1 MTLELNFAALWPVL
15 APAFAA
21 IAVLVLDIAW
31 PRARTAHLWLAAAGL
46 VGGGLATIPALTQS
60 PGDVAGAFC
69 LPSGTCLYAASS
81 LSAGL
86 QLLALGSALVVLVL
100 TWSQWGRAGRGS
112 GTSAP
117 TVVLVALFLAA
128 TAGVVA
134 VPAARDL
141 GTLLVA
147 LELATLPV
155 VGLVALERRASR
167 HAGAV
172 AGAVA
177 LLTTSLVSFALLA
190 LGAALWVAATGTA
203 LLDPVAA
210 AEAAAVPERS
220 ALLLLSAV
228 LVLAGLGFKLST
240 VPFHAWTPLTYAS
253 APLQVTTYLAGTS
266 KVAALGG
273 MIVLV
278 QALAG
283 TSGFALVAVA
293 VLAALTMTL
302 GNTMAL
308 RQDDLVHLLAWSA
321 VAQAGWLMLPL
332 ASLSSRA
339 VHAAGGYLAVYVVA
353 TVLAFVVVIAVAQRP
368 GGGTA
373 LADHRTLSRR
383 QPLTAAALGL
393 ALLTL
398 AGLPPAIIGL
408 VAKVVVLR
416 PVAADGTW
424 WLLVVA
430 ALNIALGIAVYVRW
444 LAALIERV
452 PAGAEVVPVGAEPL
466 PVGAERAPT
475 DAERA
480 PAGAEPI
487 PGGAE
492 PIPAGAET
500 ASAES
505 AGAEDDAGSVL
516 DHTLPTTHSRTT
528 AAPAHA
534 AYVMPWTHR
543 VLIGVLAALLLLGS
557 IAPVGI
563 F

>member
-1 MTLELNFAALWPVL
+1 MTLELNVSALWPVL
-15 APAFAA
+15 APALA
-21 IAVLVLDIAW
+21 AVLVLVLDVLW
-31 PRARTAHLWLAAAGL
+31 PKGGVVHPWVAAAGL
-46 VGGGLATIPALTQS
+46 VGGAVAAVPVIAQS
-60 PGDVAGAFC
+60 PADVTGAFC
-69 LPSGTCLYAASS
+69 LPSGPCLYAASS
-81 LSAGL
+81 LTGGL

-100 TWSQWGRAGRGS
+100 TWTEWSRAGRGS
-112 GTSAP
+112 ATGAP

-128 TAGVVA
+128 TAGVTA

-141 GTLLVA
+141 GTLLVS

-155 VGLVALERRASR
+155 VGLVALERRATR
-167 HAGAV
+167 HGGAV

-203 LLDPVAA
+203 LLSPEAA

-220 ALLLLSAV
+220 ALLLLAAV
-228 LVLAGLGFKLST
+228 LVLAGLGFKISA
-240 VPFHAWTPLTYAS
+240 VPFHAWTPLTYAT
-253 APLQVTTYLAGTS
+253 APLPVTTYLAGTS

-283 TSGFALVAVA
+283 TSGFALLAVA
-293 VLAALTMTL
+293 VVAALTMTL
-302 GNTMAL
+302 GNAMAL
-308 RQDDLVHLLAWSA
+308 RQVDLVRLLAWSA

-353 TVLAFVVVIAVAQRP
+353 TVLAFVVVIAVARRP
-368 GGGTA
+368 GGGV
-373 LADHRTLSRR
+373 LLSDHRGLARH

-408 VAKVVVLR
+408 VAKVVALR
-416 PVAADGTW
+416 PVADDGIW

-430 ALNIALGIAVYVRW
+430 TLNIALGIAVYVRW

-452 PAGAEVVPVGAEPL
+452 DTGESAPVPQPAAVAAAASGQDAGAVTPPEGATALPGPTAYRMPV
-466 PVGAERAPT
+466 R
-475 DAERA
+475 
-480 PAGAEPI
+480 
-487 PGGAE
+487 
-492 PIPAGAET
+492 
-500 ASAES
+500 
-505 AGAEDDAGSVL
+505 
-516 DHTLPTTHSRTT
+516 
-528 AAPAHA
+528 
-534 AYVMPWTHR
+534 HR
-543 VLIGVLAALLLLGS
+543 LLIGILSALLLLGS

>member
-1 MTLELNFAALWPVL
+1 MTFELNVSALWPVL
-15 APAFAA
+15 APALAA
-21 IAVLVLDIAW
+21 VIVLVLDVAW
-31 PRARTAHLWLAAAGL
+31 PRARGAHLWVAAAGL
-46 VGGGLATIPALTQS
+46 AGGAVGTVPAILQS
-60 PGDVAGAFC
+60 AADSTGAFC
-69 LPSGTCLYAASS
+69 LPSGPCLYAAGS
-81 LSAGL
+81 LTGGL
-86 QLLALGSALVVLVL
+86 QLLALGSAAVVLVL
-100 TWSQWGRAGRGS
+100 TWGEWGRAGRGGPS
-112 GTSAP
+112 AAP

-128 TAGVVA
+128 TAGVTA

-141 GTLLVA
+141 GTLLVG

-155 VGLVALERRASR
+155 VGLVALERRVQR
-167 HAGAV
+167 HDGAI

-203 LLDPVAA
+203 LLSPDAA
-210 AEAAAVPERS
+210 ATAAAVPERS

-228 LVLAGLGFKLST
+228 FVLAGLGFKLSA
-240 VPFHAWTPLTYAS
+240 VPFHAWTPLTYGA
-253 APLQVTTYLAGTS
+253 APLPVTTFLAGTS

-283 TSGFALVAVA
+283 SSGFALVAVA
-293 VLAALTMTL
+293 VIAAVTMTL
-302 GNTMAL
+302 GNAMAL

-321 VAQAGWLMLPL
+321 IAQAGWLMLPL

-353 TVLAFVVVIAVAQRP
+353 TVLAFVVVITVARRP
-368 GGGTA
+368 GGGVQIE
-373 LADHRTLSRR
+373 DHRSLARR
-383 QPLTAAALGL
+383 QPLTAAALGF

-430 ALNIALGIAVYVRW
+430 TLNIALGIAVYLRW
-444 LAALIERV
+444 LAALIERES
-452 PAGAEVVPVGAEPL
+452 PEELAAAAEAATDEPATDEPATGASAAGA
-466 PVGAERAPT
+466 APKPPPY
-475 DAERA
+475 A
-480 PAGAEPI
+480 
-487 PGGAE
+487 
-492 PIPAGAET
+492 
-500 ASAES
+500 
-505 AGAEDDAGSVL
+505 
-516 DHTLPTTHSRTT
+516 
-528 AAPAHA
+528 
-534 AYVMPWTHR
+534 MPWTHR
-543 VLIGVLAALLLLGS
+543 VLIGVLTALLLLGS

>member
-1 MTLELNFAALWPVL
+1 MAAV
-15 APAFAA
+15 
-21 IAVLVLDIAW
+21 
-31 PRARTAHLWLAAAGL
+31 GL
-46 VGGGLATIPALTQS
+46 VGGAAATWPAIAQGA
-60 PGDVAGAFC
+60 GDATGAFC
-69 LPSGTCLYAASS
+69 LPSGSCLYAASS
-81 LSAGL
+81 LTGGL

-100 TWSQWGRAGRGS
+100 TWPAWSRAGRGS
-112 GTSAP
+112 ATSAP

-128 TAGVVA
+128 TAGVTA

-141 GTLLVA
+141 GTLLVS

-155 VGLVALERRASR
+155 VALVALERRAAR
-167 HAGAV
+167 YRGAV

-203 LLDPVAA
+203 LLSPEAA

-220 ALLLLSAV
+220 ALLLLAAV
-228 LVLAGLGFKLST
+228 LVLAGLGFKISA
-240 VPFHAWTPLTYAS
+240 VPFHAWTPLTYAT
-253 APLQVTTYLAGTS
+253 APLPVTTYLAGTS

-293 VLAALTMTL
+293 VIAALTMTL
-302 GNTMAL
+302 GNAMAL
-308 RQDDLVHLLAWSA
+308 RQVDLVHLLAWSA

-353 TVLAFVVVIAVAQRP
+353 TVLAFVVVLTVARRP
-368 GGGTA
+368 DGGV
-373 LADHRTLSRR
+373 LLSDHRGLARH

-424 WLLVVA
+424 WLLIVA
-430 ALNIALGIAVYVRW
+430 TLNIALGIAVYVRW
-444 LAALIERV
+444 LAALIERTAGEEVLV
-452 PAGAEVVPVGAEPL
+452 PAPAAEAAAQTQPRGDRGA
-466 PVGAERAPT
+466 
-475 DAERA
+475 
-480 PAGAEPI
+480 
-487 PGGAE
+487 
-492 PIPAGAET
+492 
-500 ASAES
+500 
-505 AGAEDDAGSVL
+505 
-516 DHTLPTTHSRTT
+516 T
-528 AAPAHA
+528 AAPSHA
-534 AYVMPWTHR
+534 AYQMPVRHR
-543 VLIGVLAALLLLGS
+543 VLIGALAALLLLGS

>member
-1 MTLELNFAALWPVL
+1 MTLELNLSALWPVL
-15 APAFAA
+15 APALA
-21 IAVLVLDIAW
+21 AVLVLVLDVVL
-31 PRARTAHLWLAAAGL
+31 PRAHATHLWVAAAGL
-46 VGGGLATIPALTQS
+46 VGGAVATVPAIGQGR
-60 PGDVAGAFC
+60 GDSTGAFC
-69 LPSGTCLYAASS
+69 LPSGDCLYAVSS
-81 LSAGL
+81 LTGGL
-86 QLLALGSALVVLVL
+86 QLLALASALVVLVL
-100 TWSQWGRAGRGS
+100 TWSRWRRAARGDR
-112 GTSAP
+112 TSAP
-117 TVVLVALFLAA
+117 RVVLVGLFLAA
-128 TAGVVA
+128 TAGVAA

-155 VGLVALERRASR
+155 VGLVALERRAHR

-177 LLTTSLVSFALLA
+177 LLMTSLVSFALLA

-203 LLDPVAA
+203 LLSPAA
-210 AEAAAVPERS
+210 AAAAAAVPEQA
-220 ALLLLSAV
+220 ALLLLAAV
-228 LVLAGLGFKLST
+228 FVLAGLGFKLST
-240 VPFHAWTPLTYAS
+240 VPFHAWTPLTYAT
-253 APLQVTTYLAGTS
+253 APLPVTTYLAGTS

-278 QALAG
+278 QTLAG

-302 GNTMAL
+302 GNAMAL
-308 RQDDLVHLLAWSA
+308 RQTDLVHLLAWSA

-353 TVLAFVVVIAVAQRP
+353 TVLAFVVVTAVAHRP
-368 GGGTA
+368 GGGTSLDDHRA
-373 LADHRTLSRR
+373 LARR
-383 QPLTAAALGL
+383 QPLTAAALGF

-398 AGLPPAIIGL
+398 AGLPPALIGL

-430 ALNIALGIAVYVRW
+430 TLNIALGIAVYVRW
-444 LAALIERV
+444 LAALIERTAEEQ
-452 PAGAEVVPVGAEPL
+452 AGAAVVAAAITGSGEPAEQ
-466 PVGAERAPT
+466 
-475 DAERA
+475 
-480 PAGAEPI
+480 
-487 PGGAE
+487 
-492 PIPAGAET
+492 
-500 ASAES
+500 
-505 AGAEDDAGSVL
+505 AGS
-516 DHTLPTTHSRTT
+516 
-528 AAPAHA
+528 A
-534 AYVMPWTHR
+534 AYAMPWSHR
-543 VLIGVLAALLLLGS
+543 VLITALAALLLLGS

>member
-1 MTLELNFAALWPVL
+1 MTLEVNLGALWPVL

-21 IAVLVLDIAW
+21 LLVLLLDILA
-31 PRARTAHLWLAAAGL
+31 PRAHTVHPWVAVAGL
-46 VGGGLATIPALTQS
+46 VAGGVLTVPALNQGA
-60 PGDVAGAFC
+60 GDSTGAFC
-69 LPSGTCLYAASS
+69 LPSGHCLYAVSS
-81 LSAGL
+81 LTAGL
-86 QLLALGSALVVLVL
+86 QLLALFSALVVLVL
-100 TWSQWGRAGRGS
+100 TWSQWGRAGRGDA
-112 GTSAP
+112 GTAP

-128 TAGVVA
+128 TAGVAA

-155 VGLVALERRASR
+155 VGLVALERRAAR

-203 LLDPVAA
+203 LLDPAA
-210 AEAAAVPERS
+210 AATAAQVPEQA
-220 ALLLLSAV
+220 ALLLLGAV
-228 LVLAGLGFKLST
+228 LVLAGLGFKISA

-253 APLQVTTYLAGTS
+253 APLPVTTYLAGTS

-283 TSGFALVAVA
+283 TSGFTLLAVA
-293 VLAALTMTL
+293 VLAALTMTV
-302 GNTMAL
+302 GNAMAL
-308 RQDDLVHLLAWSA
+308 RQDDVVHLLAWSA

-353 TVLAFVVVIAVAQRP
+353 TVLAFVIVAAVAQRP

-373 LADHRTLSRR
+373 LSDHTALARR

-424 WLLVVA
+424 WLIIVA
-430 ALNIALGIAVYVRW
+430 TLNIALGIAVYVRW
-444 LAALIERV
+444 LSALIARSGESWEREV
-452 PAGAEVVPVGAEPL
+452 HDEPETEATEATEALPAAGATALASRSAYHL
-466 PVGAERAPT
+466 PWGQ
-475 DAERA
+475 
-480 PAGAEPI
+480 
-487 PGGAE
+487 
-492 PIPAGAET
+492 
-500 ASAES
+500 
-505 AGAEDDAGSVL
+505 
-516 DHTLPTTHSRTT
+516 
-528 AAPAHA
+528 
-534 AYVMPWTHR
+534 R
-543 VLIGVLAALLLLGS
+543 VLILVLSALLLAGS
-557 IAPVGI
+557 ISPVGI

>member
-1 MTLELNFAALWPVL
+1 MTLELNLSALWPVL
-15 APAFAA
+15 APALAA
-21 IAVLVLDIAW
+21 VAVLVLDVVW
-31 PRARTAHLWLAAAGL
+31 PRARTVHLWLAAAGL
-46 VGGGLATIPALTQS
+46 LAGALATVPALRLGA
-60 PGDVAGAFC
+60 GDAAGAFC
-69 LPSGTCLYAASS
+69 LPSGHCLYAASS
-81 LSAGL
+81 LGAGL
-86 QLLALGSALVVLVL
+86 QLLGLASALVVLVL
-100 TWSQWGRAGRGS
+100 TWTSWDRAGRGS
-112 GTSAP
+112 RTSAP

-155 VGLVALERRASR
+155 VALIALERRASR

-203 LLDPVAA
+203 LLDPGAA
-210 AEAAAVPERS
+210 AAAAADPEQA
-220 ALLLLSAV
+220 ALLLLGGV

-240 VPFHAWTPLTYAS
+240 VPFHAWTPLTYAT
-253 APLQVTTYLAGTS
+253 APLPVTTFLAGTS

-278 QALAG
+278 QALSGA
-283 TSGFALVAVA
+283 SGFTLVAVA

-302 GNTMAL
+302 GNAMAL

-339 VHAAGGYLAVYVVA
+339 VQAAGGYLAVYVVA
-353 TVLAFVVVIAVAQRP
+353 TVLAFVVVITVAQRP

-373 LADHRTLSRR
+373 LADHRGLARR
-383 QPLTAAALGL
+383 QPLTSAALGL

-398 AGLPPAIIGL
+398 AGLPPAVIGL

-430 ALNIALGIAVYVRW
+430 TLNIALGIAVYLRW
-444 LAALIERV
+444 LSALIEREPV
-452 PAGAEVVPVGAEPL
+452 DQDPEPA
-466 PVGAERAPT
+466 T
-475 DAERA
+475 
-480 PAGAEPI
+480 
-487 PGGAE
+487 PGE
-492 PIPAGAET
+492 TPAGAET
-500 ASAES
+500 TTPAP
-505 AGAEDDAGSVL
+505 
-516 DHTLPTTHSRTT
+516 PTHVM
-528 AAPAHA
+528 AA
-534 AYVMPWTHR
+534 THR
-543 VLIGVLAALLLLGS
+543 VLIAVLAGLLLLGS

>member
-1 MTLELNFAALWPVL
+1 MTLEVNLAALWPVL
-15 APAFAA
+15 APALA
-21 IAVLVLDIAW
+21 AVLVLVVDVVA
-31 PRARTAHLWLAAAGL
+31 PRAHPAHLWLAAAGL
-46 VGGGLATIPALTQS
+46 VGGAVATIPAITQS
-60 PGDVAGAFC
+60 PADVQGAFC
-69 LPSGTCLYAASS
+69 LPSGPCLYAASS
-81 LSAGL
+81 LTGGL

-100 TWSQWGRAGRGS
+100 TWREWGRAGRGDA
-112 GTSAP
+112 TSAP
-117 TVVLVALFLAA
+117 AVVLVALFLAA
-128 TAGVVA
+128 TAGVAA

-141 GTLLVA
+141 GTLLVS

-155 VGLVALERRASR
+155 VALVALERRASR
-167 HAGAV
+167 HGGAV

-203 LLDPVAA
+203 LLSPDAA
-210 AEAAAVPERS
+210 AAAAAVPERS
-220 ALLLLSAV
+220 ALLLLAAV
-228 LVLAGLGFKLST
+228 FVLAGLGFKLSA
-240 VPFHAWTPLTYAS
+240 VPFHAWTPLTYAA
-253 APLQVTTYLAGTS
+253 APLPVTTFLAGTS

-283 TSGFALVAVA
+283 TSGFALTVVA

-302 GNTMAL
+302 GNAMAL
-308 RQDDLVHLLAWSA
+308 RQVDLIHLLAWSA

-332 ASLSSRA
+332 AALSSRA

-368 GGGTA
+368 GSGA
-373 LADHRTLSRR
+373 SLEDHRQLARR

-416 PVAADGTW
+416 PVAADGLW
-424 WLLVVA
+424 WLIVVA

-444 LAALIERV
+444 LAALIERQAPDEV
-452 PAGAEVVPVGAEPL
+452 PIAVLSA
-466 PVGAERAPT
+466 
-475 DAERA
+475 D
-480 PAGAEPI
+480 
-487 PGGAE
+487 PGDDPGDE
-492 PIPAGAET
+492 
-500 ASAES
+500 
-505 AGAEDDAGSVL
+505 AEDAG
-516 DHTLPTTHSRTT
+516 P
-528 AAPAHA
+528 PA
-534 AYVMPWTHR
+534 YSMPVHHR
-543 VLIGVLAALLLLGS
+543 VLIGALAALLLLGS

>member
-1 MTLELNFAALWPVL
+1 MTLDLNFAALWPVL

-21 IAVLVLDIAW
+21 LAVLVLDVII
-31 PRARTAHLWLAAAGL
+31 PRAHAAYLWLAAAGL
-46 VGGGLATIPALTQS
+46 VGGAVMTIPSITQAS
-60 PGDVAGAFC
+60 GDSTGAFC
-69 LPSGTCLYAASS
+69 LPSGHCLYAASS
-81 LSAGL
+81 LTGGL

-100 TWSQWGRAGRGS
+100 TWSDWASAGRGDR
-112 GTSAP
+112 TSAP
-117 TVVLVALFLAA
+117 SVVLVALFLAA
-128 TAGVVA
+128 TAGVAA

-167 HAGAV
+167 HPGAV
-172 AGAVA
+172 AGAVS

-190 LGAALWVAATGTA
+190 LGAALWVAATGSA

-210 AEAAAVPERS
+210 AAAAAVPEQA
-220 ALLLLSAV
+220 ALLLLAAV
-228 LVLAGLGFKLST
+228 FVLAGLGFKLSA
-240 VPFHAWTPLTYAS
+240 VPFHAWTPLTYAT
-253 APLQVTTYLAGTS
+253 APLPVTTFLAGTS

-302 GNTMAL
+302 GNAMAL
-308 RQDDLVHLLAWSA
+308 RQDNLVNLLAWSA
-321 VAQAGWLMLPL
+321 IAQAGWLMLPL

-353 TVLAFVVVIAVAQRP
+353 TVLAFVVVIAVARRP
-368 GGGTA
+368 GGGVTLADHTA
-373 LADHRTLSRR
+373 LARR

-424 WLLVVA
+424 WLLIVA
-430 ALNIALGIAVYVRW
+430 TLNIALGIAVYVRW
-444 LAALIERV
+444 LSALMARSGDDEGWERV
-452 PAGAEVVPVGAEPL
+452 VPAAVSADSEPTMSGDAASDPAG
-466 PVGAERAPT
+466 
-475 DAERA
+475 DA
-480 PAGAEPI
+480 
-487 PGGAE
+487 
-492 PIPAGAET
+492 
-500 ASAES
+500 
-505 AGAEDDAGSVL
+505 DATTV
-516 DHTLPTTHSRTT
+516 LPTTEPTGARVTT
-528 AAPAHA
+528 AEPGATAVA
-534 AYVMPWTHR
+534 GQSAYAMPWTHR
-543 VLIGVLAALLLLGS
+543 VLIAVLALLLLAGS

>member
-1 MTLELNFAALWPVL
+1 MTLDLNLSALWPVL
-15 APAFAA
+15 APAVAA
-21 IAVLVLDIAW
+21 LAVLVLDVVV
-31 PRARTAHLWLAAAGL
+31 PRAHAASLWLAAVGL
-46 VGGGLATIPALTQS
+46 VGGAVATVPTITQAA
-60 PGDVAGAFC
+60 GDSTGAFC
-69 LPSGTCLYAASS
+69 LPSGHCLYAAGS
-81 LSAGL
+81 LTGGL

-100 TWSQWGRAGRGS
+100 TWTDWGRAGRGDP
-112 GTSAP
+112 TSAP
-117 TVVLVALFLAA
+117 TAVLVALFLAA
-128 TAGVVA
+128 TAGVTA
-134 VPAARDL
+134 VPAAGDL
-141 GTLLVA
+141 GTLLVG

-155 VGLVALERRASR
+155 VGLVALERRAER
-167 HAGAV
+167 HHGAV

-203 LLDPVAA
+203 LLDPAAAAAAA
-210 AEAAAVPERS
+210 AEPEQAV
-220 ALLLLSAV
+220 LLLLGAV

-240 VPFHAWTPLTYAS
+240 VPFHAWTPLTYGS
-253 APLQVTTYLAGTS
+253 APLPVTTYLAGTS

-273 MIVLV
+273 MIILV
-278 QALAG
+278 QAL
-283 TSGFALVAVA
+283 SGASDFALLAVA

-302 GNTMAL
+302 GNAMAL

-368 GGGTA
+368 GGGAA
-373 LADHRTLSRR
+373 LIDHTGLARR

-424 WLLVVA
+424 WLLIVA
-430 ALNIALGIAVYVRW
+430 TLNVALGIAVYVRW
-444 LAALIERV
+444 LSALIARTEETAEPTTRV
-452 PAGAEVVPVGAEPL
+452 GAVTEPEPTAGAELTSPTEP
-466 PVGAERAPT
+466 AT
-475 DAERA
+475 Q
-480 PAGAEPI
+480 
-487 PGGAE
+487 
-492 PIPAGAET
+492 
-500 ASAES
+500 
-505 AGAEDDAGSVL
+505 AEDAGETSQ
-516 DHTLPTTHSRTT
+516 S
-528 AAPAHA
+528 
-534 AYVMPWTHR
+534 AYQMPWVHR
-543 VLIGVLAALLLLGS
+543 VLILVLSALLLVGS